1 MLANTTIITPTY
13 QFIDT
18 LTHHIFVQVKDHQ
31 RTPDVSLWPGEGI
44 YDIAIINENQL
55 ILVFPTLKM
64 ADGSLLNVP
73 EYQILQLTP
82 PIPYR
87 IIHDRYIRYTSSG
100 VVLETLRR
108 SAHG

>member
-73 EYQILQLTP
+73 EYQILQLRLQSHIGSFMTA
-82 PIPYR
+82 ISA
-87 IIHDRYIRYTSSG
+87 I
-100 VVLETLRR
+100 LRAEWCLKR
-108 SAHG
+108 